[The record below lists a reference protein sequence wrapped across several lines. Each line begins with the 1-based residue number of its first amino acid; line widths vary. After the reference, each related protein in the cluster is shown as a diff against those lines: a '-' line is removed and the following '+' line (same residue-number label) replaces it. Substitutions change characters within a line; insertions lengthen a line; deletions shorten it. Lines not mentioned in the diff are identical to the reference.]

1 MESAISTAVSQ
12 GAVVTVWWI
21 ALAIAVVVT
30 LVVAFLLEM
39 IRRTAADILAGAGD
53 IWTHGK
59 LVANN
64 TIQIPTFLKT
74 TNRVAGQILAA
85 AQQIVGA
92 TQAIEQH
99 ADGCPGCPACVLET
113 PAGGG

>member
-1 MESAISTAVSQ
+1 MESAIPTAVSQ
-12 GAVVTVWWI
+12 SAVVTVWWI
-21 ALAIAVVVT
+21 SLAVAVVVT
-30 LVVAFLLEM
+30 LVVAYLLEM
-39 IRRTAADILAGAGD
+39 IRRAAADILTGAGD

-64 TIQIPTFLKT
+64 TIQIPIFLKT
-74 TNRVAGQILAA
+74 TNRVAGQILAT